1 MYAYDGRKTLVENL
15 ELEDE
20 GRGKRWIRVSNLD

>member
-1 MYAYDGRKTLVENL
+1 MHMMKENLVEIL

-20 GRGKRWIRVSNLD
+20 GRGKRYIRVSNLD

>member
-1 MYAYDGRKTLVENL
+1 MHMMKENLVGDL

-20 GRGKRWIRVSNLD
+20 GRGKRGIRVSNLV

>member
-1 MYAYDGRKTLVENL
+1 MYANDERKLSGDL
-15 ELEDE
+15 RIRDE

>member
-1 MYAYDGRKTLVENL
+1 MHMMKENLVEIL

-20 GRGKRWIRVSNLD
+20 GREKRWIRVSNLD

>member
-1 MYAYDGRKTLVENL
+1 MYAYDERKTLVENL